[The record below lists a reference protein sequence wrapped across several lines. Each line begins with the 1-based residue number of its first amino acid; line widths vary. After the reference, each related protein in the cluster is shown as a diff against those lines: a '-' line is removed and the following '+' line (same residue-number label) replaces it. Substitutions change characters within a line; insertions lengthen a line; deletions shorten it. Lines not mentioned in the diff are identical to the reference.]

1 MEMSDKPTTVSD
13 FCSAQDWRA
22 EFRHTLSSFQTWTNG
37 TFSRR
42 SLDIQ
47 TLGMRHLALSADMV
61 AIAGNTA
68 VYAWHMTDSSR
79 NVVVPIPHPD
89 GPSCVSLSQ
98 SYVAA
103 GVEGCVAVYSFEQKE
118 MIHCFTAP
126 HSERTYIAAV
136 YIDSLSNRI
145 YSIGRG
151 DFRFCIWSLSTG
163 TCLDSFRLTSSPV
176 SLCVEDNY
184 ISIGCYSGEI
194 YLFDRTTAT
203 QIWRIQPFVAGIESI
218 AITVNTLGAF
228 LVASASNGAL
238 TRYELHDG
246 TAVWRC
252 GNYSTFQGR
261 ACTVLALPTLI
272 LAQSRDGT
280 VQLLSPT
287 NGAAYATAG
296 TDPQDAY
303 GMDERNIVVIDA
315 DARVQI
321 CDHDGAV
328 RFALPMLTEDERAM
342 FWKVTVK
349 AVRFNRRFIV
359 VATDQKLA
367 LFEFVV
373 APQLSVE
380 AAQTNEPTAQLSSE
394 IPQLT

>member
-176 SLCVEDNY
+176 SLSLTAPPPLRFGVSSRLWPELNPLLLQLTRLVRFWWRLPATVRLHAT
-184 ISIGCYSGEI
+184 S
-194 YLFDRTTAT
+194 FTTAPQYGDAVT
-203 QIWRIQPFVAGIESI
+203 
-218 AITVNTLGAF
+218 
-228 LVASASNGAL
+228 
-238 TRYELHDG
+238 
-246 TAVWRC
+246 TAR
-252 GNYSTFQGR
+252 SK
-261 ACTVLALPTLI
+261 AALAL
-272 LAQSRDGT
+272 
-280 VQLLSPT
+280 
-287 NGAAYATAG
+287 Y
-296 TDPQDAY
+296 
-303 GMDERNIVVIDA
+303 
-315 DARVQI
+315 
-321 CDHDGAV
+321 
-328 RFALPMLTEDERAM
+328 LPY
-342 FWKVTVK
+342 
-349 AVRFNRRFIV
+349 RR
-359 VATDQKLA
+359 
-367 LFEFVV
+367 
-373 APQLSVE
+373 
-380 AAQTNEPTAQLSSE
+380 SS
-394 IPQLT
+394 